1 MINHVK
7 YKEEGVL
14 VKTFFQHVK
23 VTDKE
28 VLEFIAKTMLQP

>member
-7 YKEEGVL
+7 HKEEIVL

-23 VTDKE
+23 E
-28 VLEFIAKTMLQP
+28 ASEFIANTILQV